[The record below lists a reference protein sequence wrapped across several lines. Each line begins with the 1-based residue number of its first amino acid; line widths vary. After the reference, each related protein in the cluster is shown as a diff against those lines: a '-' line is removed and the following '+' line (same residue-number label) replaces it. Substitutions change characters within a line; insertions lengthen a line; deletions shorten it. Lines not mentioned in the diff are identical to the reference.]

1 MQGLTIVGGGLA
13 GVEAA
18 WQAASAGVSVK
29 LYEMR
34 PYRRT
39 PAHHTADLAE
49 LVCSNSF
56 RSNSLE
62 NAVGLL
68 KEEMRTLNSLVMSVA
83 QNHIVPA
90 GGALAVNRNL
100 FSQEITEICESH
112 PLIEVIR
119 QEVLQIPAK
128 EECCIIATGPL
139 TSDILSESI
148 KDFTGDE
155 HLYFFDAAAPVIIS
169 DSINFNNAFWSS
181 RYKKGEDDY
190 LNCPLSIEEYETF
203 YTALIGGETKKP
215 RTFEKEIFFEGC
227 MPIESLAGRGYKTL
241 LYGPM
246 KPVGLIDPKTG
257 ERPFAVVQ
265 LRKEDKEGSLLNM
278 VGFQTSLTWSEQRRI
293 FSLIPALKK
302 AAFARLGVM
311 HRNTYICSPR
321 LLKATYQLKNKEN
334 IFFAGQITGTEGY
347 VESAASGLIAGIN
360 AARFLKGVTP
370 LSFPLETMLGALS
383 RYITA
388 ASPNNFQPMKANFG
402 LVSPLSEHFKSKKQK
417 KEELV
422 NRSLRVLRDFKS
434 VLRKK

>member
-1 MQGLTIVGGGLA
+1 MQVLTVVGGGLA

-18 WQAASAGVSVK
+18 WQAASAGISVK

-34 PYRRT
+34 PHRRT
-39 PAHHTADLAE
+39 LAHHTADLAE

-68 KEEMRTLNSLVMSVA
+68 KEEMRTLNSLVMSIA

-100 FSQEITEICESH
+100 FAQEITEICESH

-119 QEVLQIPAK
+119 QEVLQMPAK

-139 TSDILSESI
+139 TSDALAASI
-148 KDFTGDE
+148 KDFTAGE

-169 DSINFNNAFWSS
+169 DSIDFSNAFWSS
-181 RYKKGEDDY
+181 RYEKGEADY
-190 LNCPLSIEEYETF
+190 LNCPLSKEEYEKF
-203 YTALIGGETKKP
+203 YTELIGGETKKP
-215 RTFEKEIFFEGC
+215 QAFEKEILFEGC
-227 MPIESLAGRGYKTL
+227 MPVESLALRGYKTL

-246 KPVGLIDPKTG
+246 KPVGLIDPKTE

-278 VGFQTSLTWSEQRRI
+278 VGFQTSLTWPEQRRI

-302 AAFARLGVM
+302 ATFARLGVM

-321 LLKATYQLKNKEN
+321 LLKATYQLKHKEN

-347 VESAASGLIAGIN
+347 VESAAGGLVAGIN
-360 AARFLKGVTP
+360 ATRFLKGLTP
-370 LSFPLETMLGALS
+370 LSFPLETMLGSLS
-383 RYITA
+383 RYITEA
-388 ASPNNFQPMKANFG
+388 NPTNFQPMKANFG
-402 LVSPLSEHFKSKKQK
+402 LLPPLPERFKNKKQK
-417 KEELV
+417 KEELAS
-422 NRSLRVLRDFKS
+422 RALRILGDFKS
-434 VLRKK
+434 ILGND